1 MRGLRKQIQAQGL
14 AAAAYKVR
22 VQKAAELQVSVLR
35 VPGLPEAQSVVARAA
50 PPQRS
55 AREGGLRHR
64 LTAEPPKPLSVIPE

>member
-1 MRGLRKQIQAQGL
+1 MRGLREQVQAQGL

-22 VQKAAELQVSVLR
+22 VQEAAKLQVPVLR
-35 VPGLPEAQSVVARAA
+35 VPGLPETQPVVTRAA

-64 LTAEPPKPLSVIPE
+64 LTAAPPQPLSVISQ